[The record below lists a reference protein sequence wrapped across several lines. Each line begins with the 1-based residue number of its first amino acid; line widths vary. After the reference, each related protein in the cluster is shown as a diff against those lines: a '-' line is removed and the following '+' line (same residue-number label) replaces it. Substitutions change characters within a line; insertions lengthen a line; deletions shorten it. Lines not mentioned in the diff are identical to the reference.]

1 MVFIILILLGII
13 KISVNIYDCFKG
25 KWYLNLVLSFIGI
38 NLGYGGI
45 IYFGEIGKIS
55 YG

>member
-1 MVFIILILLGII
+1 MIVLR
-13 KISVNIYDCFKG
+13 V
-25 KWYLNLVLSFIGI
+25 KWDLNFVLSLIGI

-55 YG
+55 